1 VAASRRLTALWQSGA
16 IDIGYA
22 APPARPARPALRPPK
37 EMPKRRNFGSTAGRI
52 ALLHALAHIE
62 LNAVDLG
69 WDIIARFPGE
79 ALPRSFYD
87 DWVGVAC
94 EEALHFELLTRRL
107 GDFGAEY
114 GELPAHNGLWES
126 AATTAADLL
135 DRLAVVPLVL
145 EARGLDVTP
154 EMAARLERVG
164 DLPSAGI
171 LWRIYNDEIGHVA
184 VGARWFQWVCRSRG
198 LVPDVVF
205 SRARPAPL
213 QGEFEAAVQLRGACR
228 CRPSGRFLRAAGRR
242 GGDARRVII
251 RRLPDVVPPP
261 RG

>member
-1 VAASRRLTALWQSGA
+1 
-16 IDIGYA
+16 
-22 APPARPARPALRPPK
+22 
-37 EMPKRRNFGSTAGRI
+37 MPKRRNFGSTAGRI

-114 GELPAHNGLWES
+114 GELPAHNGLWEF

-164 DLPSAGI
+164 DLPSAAI

-205 SRARPAPL
+205 RERVRRCFKGNLKPP
-213 QGEFEAAVQLRGACR
+213 FNYEA
-228 CRPSGRFLRAAGRR
+228 RAAAG
-242 GGDARRVII
+242 
-251 RRLPDVVPPP
+251 LPAGFYEPLAAGAATPAA
-261 RG
+261 